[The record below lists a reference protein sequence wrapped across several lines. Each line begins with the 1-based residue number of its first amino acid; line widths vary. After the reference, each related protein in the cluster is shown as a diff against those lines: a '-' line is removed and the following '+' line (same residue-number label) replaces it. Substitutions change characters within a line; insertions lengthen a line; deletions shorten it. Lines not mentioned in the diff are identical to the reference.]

1 MDGGAAGGGVA
12 GGGDVELLK
21 TEARFLGV
29 VGETGGAGFCRAAST
44 VCARLASLAFTRMS
58 SLACFVVAVLRD
70 AFPFFFSSVV
80 ARRPFFFPAVFPDPA
95 PLGGSADGVTFL
107 GGMMR

>member
-1 MDGGAAGGGVA
+1 M
-12 GGGDVELLK
+12 GGGDVALLK
-21 TEARFLGV
+21 TEARFLEV
-29 VGETGGAGFCRAAST
+29 LGEAGRAEFCRAAST
-44 VCARLASLAFTRMS
+44 VCARLASRAFTRMS

-80 ARRPFFFPAVFPDPA
+80 DRMPFLVPVVFPEPTPRVGVA
-95 PLGGSADGVTFL
+95 GGGVFF